1 MILQERPASVT
12 GVWVGTSMTT
22 LALLLLVGALAAPE
36 GNERKTMADFSYQH
50 GRLLYRK
57 RSTGFVRGREDFWLT
72 RNRDGTRTLRSIAM
86 TDDSKFVRDVTFT
99 LSADERPADIFIRL
113 QVDDKLVGIGYF
125 RTEGDRLRIVTD
137 SPETGHTEQVV
148 SVPARFHVTTHAVM
162 LDAWPFWAYD
172 RAKGSEQTVRVYN
185 TSTRWNGTD
194 GPLGRLESL
203 RLKFVGEED
212 VTVPAGSFRSRLYH
226 LDTDALKVPLSKIWV
241 TGNDNLMVRYDWGE
255 LDLEYVLASWTKE

>member
-1 MILQERPASVT
+1 MRIALV
-12 GVWVGTSMTT
+12 V
-22 LALLLLVGALAAPE
+22 LLLAAALGGSEGA
-36 GNERKTMADFSYQH
+36 ERKTMAEFSYQH

-113 QVDDKLVGIGYF
+113 QVDDRLVGTGYF
-125 RTEGDRLRIVTD
+125 RTEGDRMRIVVD
-137 SPETGHTEQVV
+137 AGETGHTEQVV
-148 SVPARFHVTTHAVM
+148 PIPPRFHVTTHAVM

-172 RAKGSEQTVRVYN
+172 RGRGGEQTITVYN

-194 GPLGRLESL
+194 GPLGRIEPL
-203 RLKFVGEED
+203 RLRFVTEED
-212 VTVPAGSFRSRLYH
+212 VTVPAGTLRCRLYH
-226 LDTDALKVPLSKIWV
+226 LDTDTVEVPLSKIWV
-241 TGNDNLMVRYDWGE
+241 TGEDNLMVRYDWGE
-255 LDLEYVLASWTKE
+255 LDLEYVLGSWVKE